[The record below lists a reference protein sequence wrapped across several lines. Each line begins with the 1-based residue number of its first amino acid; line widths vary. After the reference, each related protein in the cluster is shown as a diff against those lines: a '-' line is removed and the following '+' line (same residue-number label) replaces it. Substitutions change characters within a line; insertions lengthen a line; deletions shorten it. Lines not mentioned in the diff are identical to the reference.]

1 MKKLVLMIT
10 ALLLL
15 IVSCK
20 KDEDIT
26 PGENE
31 ITATQAR
38 DVLYTIMNAN
48 YLWYDRMPPVKKE
61 DYTGPAELM
70 KAMIYK
76 PIDQWSFVVDYDEW
90 TAEMGGEFVGH
101 GIRIGIDDSDKARIV
116 MIFKESPLYKE
127 GVRRGWIVKSVNGTD
142 IAPIIISGNS
152 AAYNSVMGE
161 STAGV
166 KNVFVF
172 GLPDGSERTISSTKS
187 SFVYNSVLY
196 FDTLHLESGITG
208 HIVFDSFI
216 ATSVDSLTK
225 AFKFLKEQGVK
236 DLILDLRYNP
246 GGYFNGAIALAS
258 FIAGSNVSASDV
270 FARLEFNDKKTSDNV
285 SYMFKNTPYPLN
297 INRLA
302 VITTSA
308 TASASEVVINGLEP
322 YMNVVTIG
330 DTTTGKPVGMGGWE
344 YGKKYFFYP
353 VTFKVVNKNNVGDF
367 FDGLPPDIRV
377 ADDIT
382 HDFSDRNELCLKE
395 AISYL
400 ETGSLG
406 RKGVPPFYSKPQFSE
421 RPSWMNNVFLEPE
434 TVK

>member
-1 MKKLVLMIT
+1 MKKLVLMIS
-10 ALLLL
+10 ALMLL

-26 PGENE
+26 PDENE

-38 DVLYTIMNAN
+38 DVLYTIMNSN
-48 YLWYDRMPPVKKE
+48 YLWYDHMPPVKKE
-61 DYTGPAELM
+61 DYAGPSELM
-70 KAMIYK
+70 KAMLYK
-76 PIDQWSFVVDYDEW
+76 PIDTWSFVADYDEW
-90 TAEMGGEFVGH
+90 QSEMAGEFVGH
-101 GIRIGIDDSDKARIV
+101 GISIGIDDSDKARIA
-116 MIFKESPLYKE
+116 MIFRESPLYKE

-142 IAPIIISGNS
+142 IAPILISGDRT
-152 AAYNSVMGE
+152 AYNNVMGA

-172 GLPDGSERTISSTKS
+172 VLPDGSERTISSTKS

-216 ATSVDSLTK
+216 STSVDSLTK

-246 GGYFNGAIALAS
+246 GGYFNGAVALAS

-270 FARLEFNDKKTSDNV
+270 FARLEYNDKHTSDNV

-302 VITTSA
+302 VITTSG

-322 YMNVVTIG
+322 YMDVVTIG

-344 YGKKYFFYP
+344 YGKKYIFYP
-353 VTFKVVNKNNVGDF
+353 VTFRVVNKNNFGDF
-367 FDGLPPDIRV
+367 YDGLPPDIRV

-382 HDFSDRNELCLKE
+382 HDFIDRNELCLKE

-400 ETGSLG
+400 ETGSVG
-406 RKGVPPFYSKPQFSE
+406 RKGLPLFYSKPQFSE
-421 RPSWMNNVFLEPE
+421 RPSWMNNIFLDPE
-434 TVK
+434 NVK

>member
-1 MKKLVLMIT
+1 MKKLVLIIS
-10 ALLLL
+10 AVLLL

-20 KDEDIT
+20 KDEEIT
-26 PGENE
+26 PGNNE
-31 ITATQAR
+31 ITAIQAR
-38 DVLYTIMNAN
+38 DLLYTIMNAN
-48 YLWYDRMPPVKKE
+48 YLWYDHIPPVKKE
-61 DYTGPAELM
+61 DYEGPAELM
-70 KAMIYK
+70 NAMIYK
-76 PIDQWSFVVDYDEW
+76 PIDKWSIVVDYEEF
-90 TAEMGGEFVGH
+90 TSEMAGEFVGH
-101 GIRIGIDDSDKARIV
+101 GISIRIDDSDKARIA
-116 MIFKESPLYKE
+116 MIFRESPLYRE

-142 IAPIIISGNS
+142 IAPIIISGDR
-152 AAYNSVMGE
+152 AAYNNVMGA
-161 STAGV
+161 SVAGV

-187 SFVYNSVLY
+187 SFVYNSVLH
-196 FDTLHLESGITG
+196 FDTLHLKSGIAG

-246 GGYFNGAIALAS
+246 GGYFNGAVALAS

-270 FARLEFNDKKTSDNV
+270 FAKLEFNDKKTSENM

-322 YMNVVTIG
+322 YMSVAIIG
-330 DTTTGKPVGMGGWE
+330 DTTYGKPVGMGGWE
-344 YGKKYFFYP
+344 YGKKYIFYP
-353 VTFKVVNKNNVGDF
+353 VTFRVLNKNNVGDF

-377 ADDIT
+377 PDDIT
-382 HDFSDRNELCLKE
+382 HDFSDRDELCLKE

-400 ETGSLG
+400 ETGLVG
-406 RKGVPPFYSKPQFSE
+406 RKGVPLFYSRPQIQE
-421 RPSWMNNVFLEPE
+421 RPTWMNNIFLYPDV
-434 TVK
+434 VK